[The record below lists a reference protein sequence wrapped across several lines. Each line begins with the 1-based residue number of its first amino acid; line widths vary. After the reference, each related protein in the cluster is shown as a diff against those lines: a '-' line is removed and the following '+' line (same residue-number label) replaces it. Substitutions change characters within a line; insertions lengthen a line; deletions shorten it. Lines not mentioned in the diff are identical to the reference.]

1 MSVSGSGHD
10 LFPVASAAAWTGATI
25 DWRREG
31 LHQIDAAG
39 RAEIDAALA
48 HLRGCGD
55 LDFPQITAA
64 HFPLPGL
71 GPQLAA
77 LADRLRHGCGFVL
90 LRGLEPARYSD
101 DDVARIY
108 FGLGAHV
115 GRAMTQSRQ
124 GEYLGH
130 VVDISDVDASV
141 RGYQYGGG
149 QKMHSDSCDIIGL
162 MCVRAARSGGA
173 SRIVSAVAIHDEL
186 ARTRPDLLR
195 LHYDGFVYRR
205 NELDARLGA
214 GVVVPPVPI
223 ATYARNDGELSCYLG
238 TNYALKAAEAGDSVL
253 SAAQREAID
262 IVQDLATRPDLR
274 LDMSIGEGD
283 IQFLNNR
290 LMFHGRTA
298 YEDHPE
304 FERRRHMLRLWLRV
318 ESWPRLPDNQRP
330 HSDADH
336 VLWERQRRP
345 FMELPSRFFADVE
358 RRRGA

>member
-1 MSVSGSGHD
+1 MSSACDYD
-10 LFPVASAAAWTGATI
+10 LSPVASPAAWKGADI

-31 LHQIDAAG
+31 LHLIDAAE

-48 HLRGCGD
+48 LLRRRGD
-55 LDFPQITAA
+55 VDLPAITPAL
-64 HFPLPGL
+64 FPLPTL
-71 GPQLAA
+71 GARLAA
-77 LADRLRHGCGFVL
+77 LAETLRHGCGFVL
-90 LRGLEPARYSD
+90 LRGLELDRYDAD
-101 DDVARIY
+101 DIARIY
-108 FGLGAHV
+108 VGLGAHV
-115 GRAMTQSRQ
+115 GRATTQSRQ

-130 VVDISDVDASV
+130 VVDISDVDPSV

-149 QKMHSDSCDIIGL
+149 QNMHSDSCDIIGL

-195 LHYDGFVYRR
+195 LHYEGFVYRR
-205 NELDARLGA
+205 NELDAKLGA
-214 GVVVPPVPI
+214 GVVVPSMPI
-223 ATYARNDGELSCYLG
+223 VTFSRATGELSCYLG
-238 TNYALKAAEAGDSVL
+238 TNYALKAADAGDSVL

-262 IVQDLATRPDLR
+262 IVQRIAARPEFH

-304 FERRRHMLRLWLRV
+304 FERRRHMLRLWLRAG
-318 ESWPRLPDNQRP
+318 SWPLLPVNQRP
-330 HSDADH
+330 HSDEDH
-336 VLWERQRRP
+336 ALWERQRRP

-358 RRRGA
+358 IRRRA